1 MRSEKRKINQKG
13 FTLIELIVV
22 VGIIAIIAMLIY
34 PPYRSSL
41 RSFDLSRTKT
51 DLQQTARLAMKEMVK
66 ELSAGMIVDMK
77 NELDSDGADWI
88 PGNGDDGDDNSSS
101 AEKEDR
107 YNENAPY
114 FIIFYKTDDPDPS
127 QPGGEIALY
136 AALPDDD
143 TAPVDPALT
152 SEGER
157 PLLYIRRYDNAT
169 SSWEDPEPLIH
180 QEENLKVTQL
190 CFILGGDNQDRVLI
204 TLELAQEGPAPGEW
218 RTYKLVGTA
227 KLGAR

>member
-1 MRSEKRKINQKG
+1 MSPKRRG
-13 FTLIELIVV
+13 FTLVELIVV
-22 VGIIAIIAMLIY
+22 VGIIAIISMLIY

-41 RSFDLSRTKT
+41 RFFDLSTTKT
-51 DLQQTARLAMKEMVK
+51 NLQQTARTAMKRMVI
-66 ELSAGMIVDMK
+66 ELRKGMIVDMK
-77 NELDSDGADWI
+77 E
-88 PGNGDDGDDNSSS
+88 DDNDWEPSGIDHYVTD
-101 AEKEDR
+101 E
-107 YNENAPY
+107 PY
-114 FIIFYKTDDPDPS
+114 FIILYLPDGSDPQGRGD
-127 QPGGEIALY
+127 EISLY
-136 AALPDDD
+136 SALPDDPSTPD
-143 TAPVDPALT
+143 DESKQPIDPDLV

-157 PLLYIRRYDNAT
+157 PVIYIRRYDNAT

-204 TLELAQEGPAPGEW
+204 TLELAQEGPAPDEW